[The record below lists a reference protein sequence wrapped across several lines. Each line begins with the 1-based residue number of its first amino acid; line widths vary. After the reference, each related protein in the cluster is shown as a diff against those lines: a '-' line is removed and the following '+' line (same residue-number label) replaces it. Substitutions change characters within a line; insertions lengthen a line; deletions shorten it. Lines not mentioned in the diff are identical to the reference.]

1 MNLRVKSSVY
11 HTARE
16 ACRIKHDISEQSFR
30 KLRNGRS
37 ENTLK
42 RQMVIEFPEERLP
55 EISCIKRKLQTLE
68 GVKVYMEPQQIR
80 YPGFFLDTLQRKVMV
95 EEKEVLLTAR
105 EFDVLAVMARHPGRV
120 YTYAQICHMI
130 YGETDV
136 GEETY
141 SSAYCLISSLRKK
154 LEKEP
159 QYHRYL
165 HTTYGVGYRFEDV
178 LEK

>member
-1 MNLRVKSSVY
+1 
-11 HTARE
+11 
-16 ACRIKHDISEQSFR
+16 
-30 KLRNGRS
+30 
-37 ENTLK
+37 
-42 RQMVIEFPEERLP
+42 MVIEFPEERLP
-55 EISCIKRKLQTLE
+55 EICCIKRKLQTLE
-68 GVKVYMEPQQIR
+68 GVKIFMEPQQIR

-105 EFDVLAVMARHPGRV
+105 EFDVIAVMARHPGRV
-120 YTYAQICHMI
+120 YTYAQICRMI

-136 GEETY
+136 GEEMY

-159 QYHRYL
+159 RHPRYL
-165 HTTYGVGYRFEDV
+165 HTVYGVGYRFEDV

>member
-1 MNLRVKSSVY
+1 
-11 HTARE
+11 
-16 ACRIKHDISEQSFR
+16 
-30 KLRNGRS
+30 
-37 ENTLK
+37 
-42 RQMVIEFPEERLP
+42 MVIEFPEERLP
-55 EISCIKRKLQTLE
+55 EIYSIKRKLQTLK
-68 GVKVYMEPQQIR
+68 GMKIFMEPQQIR
-80 YPGFFLDTLQRKVMV
+80 YPGFFLDMLQRKVMV
-95 EEKEVLLTAR
+95 EEKEVPLTAR
-105 EFDVLAVMARHPGRV
+105 EFDILAVMARHPGRV
-120 YTYAQICHMI
+120 YTYAQICHLI

-136 GEETY
+136 GEEMY

>member
-1 MNLRVKSSVY
+1 MKKQL
-11 HTARE
+11 
-16 ACRIKHDISEQSFR
+16 
-30 KLRNGRS
+30 
-37 ENTLK
+37 
-42 RQMVIEFPEERLP
+42 VIEFPEERLP
-55 EISCIKRKLQTLE
+55 EICSFKRKLQALE
-68 GVKVYMEPQQIR
+68 GVNIYMEPQQIR
-80 YPGFFLDTLQRKVMV
+80 YPGFFLDMLQRKVMV

-165 HTTYGVGYRFEDV
+165 HTTYGVGYRFEIA
-178 LEK
+178 

>member
-68 GVKVYMEPQQIR
+68 GVKIYMEPQQIR
-80 YPGFFLDTLQRKVMV
+80 YPGFFLDMLQRKVMV

>member
-1 MNLRVKSSVY
+1 
-11 HTARE
+11 
-16 ACRIKHDISEQSFR
+16 
-30 KLRNGRS
+30 
-37 ENTLK
+37 
-42 RQMVIEFPEERLP
+42 MVIEFPEERLP
-55 EISCIKRKLQTLE
+55 EICSFKRKLQALE
-68 GVKVYMEPQQIR
+68 GVKIYMEPQQIR
-80 YPGFFLDTLQRKVMV
+80 YPGFILDMLQRKVMV

-105 EFDVLAVMARHPGRV
+105 EFDILAVMARHPGRV
-120 YTYAQICHMI
+120 YTYAQICHLI

-136 GEETY
+136 GEEMY

>member
-1 MNLRVKSSVY
+1 
-11 HTARE
+11 
-16 ACRIKHDISEQSFR
+16 
-30 KLRNGRS
+30 
-37 ENTLK
+37 
-42 RQMVIEFPEERLP
+42 MVIEFPEERLP
-55 EISCIKRKLQTLE
+55 EICCIKRKLQSLE

-80 YPGFFLDTLQRKVMV
+80 YSGFFLDTLQRKVMV

-141 SSAYCLISSLRKK
+141 SSAFCLISSLRKK

-165 HTTYGVGYRFEDV
+165 HTVYDVGYRFEIA
-178 LEK
+178 